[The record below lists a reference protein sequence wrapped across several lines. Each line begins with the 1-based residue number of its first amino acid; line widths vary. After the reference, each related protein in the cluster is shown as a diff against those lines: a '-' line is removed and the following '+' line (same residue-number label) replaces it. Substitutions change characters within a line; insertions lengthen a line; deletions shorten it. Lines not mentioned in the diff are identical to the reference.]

1 MRTYLKKQC
10 IQQLKLKKRK
20 KKQCILVHSKTKLNI
35 NWKID
40 VYDFQLAM
48 ERIMRKIFLQYINYL
63 VFDLHM
69 SKNLFVKF
77 LQYINYLVFDLH
89 MNKNLFVKSL

>member
-1 MRTYLKKQC
+1 
-10 IQQLKLKKRK
+10 
-20 KKQCILVHSKTKLNI
+20 
-35 NWKID
+35 
-40 VYDFQLAM
+40 
-48 ERIMRKIFLQYINYL
+48 MRKIFLQYINYL